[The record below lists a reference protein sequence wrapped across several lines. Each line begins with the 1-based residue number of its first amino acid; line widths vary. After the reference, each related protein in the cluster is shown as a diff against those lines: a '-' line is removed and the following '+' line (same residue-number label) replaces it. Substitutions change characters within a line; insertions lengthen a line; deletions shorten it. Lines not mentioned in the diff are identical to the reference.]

1 MPNPNEGNRFT
12 MPGAQFNAGSSPN
25 PSWLDWFKRNAQKIT
40 MGVILLLLI
49 TGAFSFYKSYNE
61 RTALLKSAVEE
72 IRADIKAASPTP
84 SAPALATSQVKGAT
98 QQAARTE
105 PTVIKTGDEITVSP
119 AKGNGVTHLARQALK
134 EYLKDK
140 PELAKELTAEHKIY
154 IEDYLRKNIDDSP
167 EILQMSDTISFSQD
181 LIQNAIDQ
189 AQKLTDSQL
198 DNLQKYVPLAPSVNY

>member
-25 PSWLDWFKRNAQKIT
+25 LSWFKKNAQKIT
-40 MGVILLLLI
+40 IGIILLLVI
-49 TGAFSFYKSYNE
+49 AGAFSFYKSYNE
-61 RTALLKSAVEE
+61 RTTLLKSAVEE
-72 IRADIKAASPTP
+72 IRADIKAASPSP
-84 SAPALATSQVKGAT
+84 SVVLATNQVKGVA
-98 QQAARTE
+98 QQAQVRTE
-105 PTVIKTGDEITVSP
+105 PEVVVTGDEITVSP

-154 IEDYLRKNIDDSP
+154 IEDYLRKNVENSP
-167 EILQMSDTISFSQD
+167 EILQMNDTITFSQD
-181 LIQNAIDQ
+181 LIQDAIDQ

-198 DNLQKYVPLAPSVNY
+198 TNLEKYVPLAPSVNY

>member
-12 MPGAQFNAGSSPN
+12 MPGAQFNADGTEPN
-25 PSWLDWFKRNAQKIT
+25 LSWLKKNAQKIT
-40 MGVILLLLI
+40 IGIILLLVA

-61 RTALLKSAVEE
+61 RTALLKSAVED
-72 IRADIKAASPTP
+72 IRTDIKAATPTP
-84 SAPALATSQVKGAT
+84 STNLATNQVKGVIDQT
-98 QQAARTE
+98 QTQLE
-105 PTVIKTGDEITVSP
+105 PTAIKTSGEIIVYP

-154 IEDYLRKNIDDSP
+154 IEDYLRKNVPEAP
-167 EILQMSDTISFSQD
+167 EILQMSDRVAFSQD

-189 AQKLTDSQL
+189 AQKLTDNQL
-198 DNLQKYVPLAPSVNY
+198 ENLQKYVPLAPSVNY

>member
-25 PSWLDWFKRNAQKIT
+25 LSWLKKNAQKIT
-40 MGVILLLLI
+40 MGVILLLVV
-49 TGAFSFYKSYNE
+49 TGAVSFYKSYNE
-61 RTALLKSAVEE
+61 RTALLKSAVED
-72 IRADIKAASPTP
+72 IRADIKAASPSP
-84 SAPALATSQVKGAT
+84 STLLAANQVKGAM
-98 QQAARTE
+98 QQAQDQTE
-105 PTVIKTGDEITVSP
+105 PEVVVTGDEITVAP

-154 IEDYLRKNIDDSP
+154 IEDYLRKNAENSP
-167 EILQMSDTISFSQD
+167 EVLQMNDTITFSQD

-198 DNLQKYVPLAPSVNY
+198 ANLEKYVPLAPSVNY

>member
-12 MPGAQFNAGSSPN
+12 MPGARFNAGSSPN
-25 PSWLDWFKRNAQKIT
+25 LSWLKKNAQKIT
-40 MGVILLLLI
+40 IGIILLLVA
-49 TGAFSFYKSYNE
+49 TGAVSFYKSYNE
-61 RTALLKSAVEE
+61 RTALLKSAVED
-72 IRADIKAASPTP
+72 IRADIKANSPTP
-84 SAPALATSQVKGAT
+84 SAPALATSQVKGAA
-98 QQAARTE
+98 QQATQTE
-105 PTVIKTGDEITVSP
+105 PTAIKTGNEITVSP

-154 IEDYLRKNIDDSP
+154 IEDYLRKNVEKAP
-167 EILQMSDTISFSQD
+167 EILQMNDTITFSQD

-198 DNLQKYVPLAPSVNY
+198 TNLEKYVPLAPSVNY

>member
-25 PSWLDWFKRNAQKIT
+25 LSWLKKNAQKIT
-40 MGVILLLLI
+40 IGIILLLVA
-49 TGAFSFYKSYNE
+49 TGAVSFYKSYNE
-61 RTALLKSAVEE
+61 RTALLKSAVED
-72 IRADIKAASPTP
+72 IRADIKEATPT
-84 SAPALATSQVKGAT
+84 SSALAIANQVKGVSKQSET
-98 QQAARTE
+98 QTE
-105 PTVIKTGDEITVSP
+105 PEVIKTGNEITVSP

-134 EYLKDK
+134 EYLKDN

-154 IEDYLRKNIDDSP
+154 IEDYLRKNVDQAP
-167 EILQMSDTISFSQD
+167 EILQMSDTITFSED

-198 DNLQKYVPLAPSVNY
+198 ENLQKYVPLAPSINY